1 MSHQTNAKPKTT
13 SALWVPLSE
22 AEAETI
28 QGGGGILYP
37 VIVRF
42 DSRKKDPI
50 TAGSTISTP
59 C

>member
-42 DSRKKDPI
+42 DAPKK
-50 TAGSTISTP
+50 TS
-59 C
+59 